1 MPQSAAAFPYLS
13 FFIAPQADV
22 FHHDHNL
29 SSCSSATHLSPL
41 PLLAPSKLCHHNP
54 LPQTAFPF
62 ASWTLEPHTLKH
74 TLHCR
79 HAFSSMSCPVSET
92 RIQTHKRKHELINAI
107 PPVTKQHHKWH
118 HHTTMKYLLLVLA
131 LQFTGLSFSIPRF
144 TKLILTDLMSH
155 PQSRFFVHLY

>member
-1 MPQSAAAFPYLS
+1 MVHRPERSPFQLNTTRCLASTTTPLIHHAMPQSAAAFPYLS

-79 HAFSSMSCPVSET
+79 HAFSSMFNKSQVILHQS
-92 RIQTHKRKHELINAI
+92 QSSNGRKHELINAI
-107 PPVTKQHHKWH
+107 PPVTKQHHK
-118 HHTTMKYLLLVLA
+118 
-131 LQFTGLSFSIPRF
+131 
-144 TKLILTDLMSH
+144 
-155 PQSRFFVHLY
+155 

>member
-1 MPQSAAAFPYLS
+1 MVHRPERSPFQLNTTRCLASTTTPLIHHAMPQSAAAFPYLS

-79 HAFSSMSCPVSET
+79 HAFSSMSCLVSKT
-92 RIQTHKRKHELINAI
+92 RKQTHKRKHELINAI
-107 PPVTKQHHKWH
+107 PPVTKQHHK
-118 HHTTMKYLLLVLA
+118 
-131 LQFTGLSFSIPRF
+131 
-144 TKLILTDLMSH
+144 
-155 PQSRFFVHLY
+155 

>member
-1 MPQSAAAFPYLS
+1 MVHRPERSPFQLNTTRCLASTTTPLKHRKMPQSAAAFPYLS

-92 RIQTHKRKHELINAI
+92 RKQTHKRKHELINAI
-107 PPVTKQHHKWH
+107 PPVTKQHHK
-118 HHTTMKYLLLVLA
+118 
-131 LQFTGLSFSIPRF
+131 
-144 TKLILTDLMSH
+144 
-155 PQSRFFVHLY
+155 

>member
-1 MPQSAAAFPYLS
+1 MVHRPERSPFQLYTTRCLASTTTPLIHHAMPQSAAAFPYLS

-41 PLLAPSKLCHHNP
+41 PLLAPTKLCHHNP

-107 PPVTKQHHKWH
+107 PPVTKQHHK
-118 HHTTMKYLLLVLA
+118 
-131 LQFTGLSFSIPRF
+131 
-144 TKLILTDLMSH
+144 
-155 PQSRFFVHLY
+155 